1 MSSIFWKK
9 KLKYFPVQDNAGKAH
24 FYAVYK
30 VNRKEKRKE
39 EKRYFE
45 KKTEKKEK
53 AKGFL
58 KAFGFFF
65 CPWNFKNTVIW
76 KKIEMRN
83 GKTYCKYPPLGNSRA
98 PQPYSAQTITSHN
111 HSIRSWGKL
120 S

>member
-1 MSSIFWKK
+1 M
-9 KLKYFPVQDNAGKAH
+9 QDNAGKAH

-58 KAFGFFF
+58 KASVSSF
-65 CPWNFKNTVIW
+65 VLEI
-76 KKIEMRN
+76 
-83 GKTYCKYPPLGNSRA
+83 SRT
-98 PQPYSAQTITSHN
+98 QSYEK
-111 HSIRSWGKL
+111 RL
-120 S
+120 R